1 MRARIRIRPW
11 APRYKRSG
19 QLDLATLIGLIG
31 AFAVVVASIFI
42 GGSAGTFVN
51 MPSLLIVL
59 GGTVLV
65 TMMKF
70 SLAQFGRAASIA
82 VKAFTHKP
90 SSPEDLIGTAVN
102 LAKTA
107 RQGGLLAL
115 EDVEVPDEFMK
126 SGLTLVIDGHPGDVV
141 RSMLS
146 KDLHQTLQRH
156 AEGQAIFKAIGNVGP
171 AMGMIGTLIGLVQML
186 SNMNDPKQIGP
197 AMAIALLTTL
207 YGALLA
213 NLFALPI
220 ADKLAVRS
228 REERYR
234 KSLIID
240 ALLSI
245 QSGQNPRVIENML
258 ETYLPKSKRQQDE
271 FANVGEQRA

>member
-1 MRARIRIRPW
+1 M
-11 APRYKRSG
+11 
-19 QLDLATLIGLIG
+19 DLATLIGLLG
-31 AFAVVVASIFI
+31 AFGIVMTSIVL

-51 MPSLLIVL
+51 TPSLLVVL

-70 SLAQFGRAASIA
+70 SLGKFLGAASIA
-82 VKAFTHKP
+82 VKAFLYKP
-90 SSPEDLIGTAVN
+90 MKAEDLIDEAVE

-115 EDVEVPDEFMK
+115 EDAEVPDDFMK
-126 SGLTLVIDGHPGDVV
+126 TGLGLLIDGHPAETV
-141 RSMLS
+141 RAMLI
-146 KDLHQTLQRH
+146 KDLNETLKRH
-156 AEGQAIFKAIGNVGP
+156 SDGQDIFKAIGDVGP

-186 SNMNDPKQIGP
+186 SNMDDPKQIGP
-197 AMAIALLTTL
+197 AMAVALLTTL
-207 YGALLA
+207 YGAILA
-213 NLFALPI
+213 NMFALPI

-228 REERYR
+228 REENNR

-245 QSGQNPRVIENML
+245 QGGQNPRVIANML
-258 ETYLPKSKRQQDE
+258 EAYLPRS
-271 FANVGEQRA
+271 QRKEEAEA

>member
-1 MRARIRIRPW
+1 MARDAVRPRRAAECTEENI
-11 APRYKRSG
+11 
-19 QLDLATLIGLIG
+19 LDLATLIGLIG
-31 AFAVVVASIFI
+31 AFGVVLTSILL
-42 GGSAGTFVN
+42 GGSAGNFINTPA
-51 MPSLLIVL
+51 MLLVL
-59 GGTVLV
+59 GGTFLV

-70 SLAQFGRAASIA
+70 SLGRFLGAASIA
-82 VKAFTHKP
+82 VKAFLHKP
-90 SSPEDLIGTAVN
+90 TAPETLIETVVE

-115 EDVEVPDEFMK
+115 EDAEVPDEFMK
-126 SGLTLVIDGHPGDVV
+126 AGLGLLIDGHPADIV
-141 RSMLS
+141 RSMLV
-146 KDLHQTLQRH
+146 KDMNQTLQRH
-156 AEGQAIFKAIGNVGP
+156 NDGQDIFKAIGDVGP

-207 YGALLA
+207 YGAILA
-213 NLFALPI
+213 NMFALPI

-228 REERYR
+228 REETSR

-240 ALLSI
+240 ALLGI

-258 ETYLPKSKRQQDE
+258 ETYLPKSKRQRDE
-271 FANVGEQRA
+271 VEA

>member
-1 MRARIRIRPW
+1 
-11 APRYKRSG
+11 
-19 QLDLATLIGLIG
+19 LDLATLIGLIG
-31 AFAVVVASIFI
+31 AFGIVLASILI
-42 GGSAGTFVN
+42 GGSAGTFIN
-51 MPSLLIVL
+51 TPSLLLVL

-70 SLAQFGRAASIA
+70 SLSKFLGATSIA
-82 VKAFTHKP
+82 VKAFLHKP
-90 SSPEDLIGTAVN
+90 SSPEELIENAVE
-102 LAKTA
+102 LAKSA

-115 EDVEVPDEFMK
+115 EDAEVRDDFMK
-126 SGLTLVIDGHPGDVV
+126 SGLGLLIDGHPADVV

-156 AEGQAIFKAIGNVGP
+156 SDGQDIFKAIGDVGP

-186 SNMNDPKQIGP
+186 ANMDDPKQIGP

-207 YGALLA
+207 YGAILA
-213 NLFALPI
+213 NMVALPI
-220 ADKLAVRS
+220 ADKLSLRS
-228 REERYR
+228 REENVR

-258 ETYLPKSKRQQDE
+258 ETYLPRSKRQPDE
-271 FANVGEQRA
+271 LEG

>member
-1 MRARIRIRPW
+1 M
-11 APRYKRSG
+11 
-19 QLDLATLIGLIG
+19 DLATLIGLIG
-31 AFAVVVASIFI
+31 AMAIVLAAILV
-42 GGSAGTFVN
+42 GGSAGSFIDAASV
-51 MPSLLIVL
+51 LLVL

-70 SLAQFGRAASIA
+70 SLGKFLGATSIA
-82 VKAFTHKP
+82 VKAFLHKP
-90 SSPEDLIGTAVN
+90 TSPEQLIDDAVE

-115 EDVEVPDEFMK
+115 EDAEVRDDFMK
-126 SGLTLVIDGHPGDVV
+126 SGLGLLIDGHPAEVV

-156 AEGQAIFKAIGNVGP
+156 SDGQDIFKAIGDVGP

-186 SNMNDPKQIGP
+186 SNMDDPKQIGP
-197 AMAIALLTTL
+197 AMAVALLTTL
-207 YGALLA
+207 YGAVLA
-213 NLFALPI
+213 NMVALPI

-228 REERYR
+228 KEENVR

-245 QSGQNPRVIENML
+245 QAGQNPRIIENML
-258 ETYLPKSKRQQDE
+258 ETYLPRSKRQPDE
-271 FANVGEQRA
+271 LEA